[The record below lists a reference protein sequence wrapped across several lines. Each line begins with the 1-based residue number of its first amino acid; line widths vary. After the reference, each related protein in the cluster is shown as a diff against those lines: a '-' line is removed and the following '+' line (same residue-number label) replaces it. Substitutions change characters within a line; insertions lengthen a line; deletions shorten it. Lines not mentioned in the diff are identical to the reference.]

1 MIILD
6 QIIKAICICVQQL
19 QNVAP
24 FQMYKYWRFSS
35 WTSKITK
42 KKSSAIKF
50 YCGLQDC
57 NSKESYCLYQTNAAR
72 MKYTVKFRP
81 KDIGEKN
88 AVEKP
93 EKCLVENNQ
102 SESTDR
108 NREQDVLISEKL
120 INNEMVKYRQI
131 Q

>member
-1 MIILD
+1 MWHHFRCTNIGDFLPG
-6 QIIKAICICVQQL
+6 L
-19 QNVAP
+19 LT
-24 FQMYKYWRFSS
+24 R
-35 WTSKITK
+35 KI
-42 KKSSAIKF
+42 KSSAIKF

-102 SESTDR
+102 SETTGR
-108 NREQDVLISEKL
+108 NREEDVLISEKL